1 MLRHRSCVL
10 PSHTAG
16 KNQCGKPQQL
26 KHSHPLPCLSRKSQS
41 PENNSSREIG
51 FLHPHQGWLQLIP
64 LLALHGQTT
73 AWRLLSKPTYLAML
87 AGSSGQGAGLWGP
100 FLSLPCQGTPQTTT
114 VCPRHL
120 PHLQTMCQGLP
131 LLLMQFPPTRT
142 PHLPEAPTLPQPTF
156 HTTSLPQVHTD
167 LVLMYFHL
175 KTKQDKKPQTF
186 KKTTKPTNHTQQ

>member
-64 LLALHGQTT
+64 LPFTARPQLGVCSANQPTWPCWLAPQGRVLVCGGHSCHCLVRAHPRPPLSVPDTSLT
-73 AWRLLSKPTYLAML
+73 SRPCAKASPSSLCSSLLRVHLTF
-87 AGSSGQGAGLWGP
+87 Q
-100 FLSLPCQGTPQTTT
+100 
-114 VCPRHL
+114 RL
-120 PHLQTMCQGLP
+120 PHCPSPPSTPPHFHRFIQTWYSCIS
-131 LLLMQFPPTRT
+131 T
-142 PHLPEAPTLPQPTF
+142 
-156 HTTSLPQVHTD
+156 
-167 LVLMYFHL
+167 
-175 KTKQDKKPQTF
+175 
-186 KKTTKPTNHTQQ
+186 